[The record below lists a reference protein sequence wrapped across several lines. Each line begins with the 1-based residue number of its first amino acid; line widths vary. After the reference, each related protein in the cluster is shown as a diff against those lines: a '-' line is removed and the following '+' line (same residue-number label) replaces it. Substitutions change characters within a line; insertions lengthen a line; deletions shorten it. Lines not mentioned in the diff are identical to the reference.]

1 MPANEELTNRIREAL
16 LSNGVINV
24 EEKRMFNGICFMI
37 DGKMCVCASND
48 EMLCRVGPSYLEALE
63 MHGIRG
69 MIRNGKPLKDYVFVS
84 QEILSNTTNFNYW
97 IDTALAFN
105 KFAKASKKAKINRP
119 TMRAAKIN

>member
-1 MPANEELTNRIREAL
+1 MPANEYLTNKIRETL
-16 LSNGVINV
+16 FNKGLDNV
-24 EEKRMFNGICFMI
+24 EEKKMFNGICFMI

-63 MHGIRG
+63 IHGVRG

-84 QEILSNTTNFNYW
+84 LEVLSNARNFNYW

-105 KFAKASKKAKINRP
+105 KFAKASNKTKK
-119 TMRAAKIN
+119 TH